1 MALKTYKW
9 NGATWQIDDKDL
21 HRYPG
26 AVLVEPEKKQEE
38 KPEEQKEEKPEE
50 QKEEKQKEKPAN
62 KSGKAPK
69 TK

>member
-26 AVLVEPEKKQEE
+26 AVLVE
-38 KPEEQKEEKPEE
+38 
-50 QKEEKQKEKPAN
+50 KEEKQKKDPAN

>member
-9 NGATWQIDDKDL
+9 NGSTWQIDDKDL

-26 AVLVEPEKKQEE
+26 AVLVE
-38 KPEEQKEEKPEE
+38 KEEK
-50 QKEEKQKEKPAN
+50 KEKQKEDPAN

>member
-38 KPEEQKEEKPEE
+38 KQK
-50 QKEEKQKEKPAN
+50 KEPAN

>member
-38 KPEEQKEEKPEE
+38 KQ
-50 QKEEKQKEKPAN
+50 EEKQKKEPAN

>member
-9 NGATWQIDDKDL
+9 NGSTWQIDDKDL

-38 KPEEQKEEKPEE
+38 KQEE
-50 QKEEKQKEKPAN
+50 QKEEKQKKDPAN

>member
-9 NGATWQIDDKDL
+9 NSATWQIDDKDL

-26 AVLVEPEKKQEE
+26 AVLVEEEEKK
-38 KPEEQKEEKPEE
+38 
-50 QKEEKQKEKPAN
+50 EKQKEKPAH
-62 KSGKAPK
+62 KIVKAPK

>member
-26 AVLVEPEKKQEE
+26 AVPVEPEKKQ
-38 KPEEQKEEKPEE
+38 KEE
-50 QKEEKQKEKPAN
+50 PAN
-62 KSGKAPK
+62 KSGKAPE